1 MLNGQNASKYLESMM
16 GRIKKSYK
24 VDNTDKMRC
33 YQIENSSNKVRIFF
47 DAKTIKKCSFK
58 FDYSIPVNIVGISDV
73 KKLTD
78 YSTAIDRIAVHKF
91 CGIYQCYIESEVAL
105 EKLIEYFERI

>member
-1 MLNGQNASKYLESMM
+1 MLNGQNASKYLESLI
-16 GRIKKSYK
+16 GRIKKSYQ

-58 FDYSIPVNIVGISDV
+58 FDYSILVNIIGISDM

-78 YSTAIDRIAVHKF
+78 YSRQLIVL
-91 CGIYQCYIESEVAL
+91 QYINFVEFINVILKVKSL
-105 EKLIEYFERI
+105 WKS